1 MISRRRLLATTGA
14 MIASAAVVSACGGST
29 STSGSSASP
38 SSGAT
43 GSTGTAAA
51 PAAGDINASGV
62 LNLEQQIAFEHL
74 DPQRVYVNNSSSI
87 ARLMYR
93 SLMGWK
99 ENPADGTYE
108 LVPDLA
114 AAAPTSPDKGKTWIF
129 KIKPGLKYSDGTVI
143 TAADIKYGVERSMDP
158 AIPNGPAYAKLYL
171 IGADK
176 YTGPGKAGTSLA
188 SVSVTGTDTITFKLK
203 QVVGSWPQLATLL
216 TFVPVPRGKD
226 TGAAYDNMPTTN
238 SSYKIQS
245 YNTKSKLVL
254 VKDPNWV
261 KATDPLRSQ
270 NVTSI
275 ICTMGLDE
283 ARVDNDLF
291 SDTNGGTNAMFS
303 DDPSAADISKVN
315 TPDVKSRT
323 LFGSTIFVYYL
334 AVQQNQAALK
344 NVKVRQAIMYARNP
358 KASIQVAGGPLLQES
373 VQSFAPK
380 ALKGFEDVKDSFP
393 DLGEEGNP
401 TKAKQLLTE
410 AGVTNLKI
418 TYAHSNTAKATAGAQ
433 ALVSAMARA
442 GITLIPQP
450 IASDAY
456 YTTVSTLKNNYDLVA
471 GGWGYD
477 IPDGS
482 TIFPP
487 IFQGGANLY
496 DGTSNLAKLDDPAVN
511 KLIEQGLNA
520 PTAEAA
526 LPFWQQCNL
535 EVVSRSLVIPTF
547 QVKVVQ
553 VLGSKVKGAYV
564 SPVLGTMDVTN
575 AYISNT

>member
-14 MIASAAVVSACGGST
+14 MIASAAVVSACGSSSSTSPGTSTSASTGTST
-29 STSGSSASP
+29 STAAS
-38 SSGAT
+38 
-43 GSTGTAAA
+43 
-51 PAAGDINASGV
+51 PAAGDVDASGV

-74 DPQRVYVNNSSSI
+74 DPQRVYVNNSTAIS
-87 ARLMYR
+87 RLMYR
-93 SLMGWK
+93 TLMGWK

-114 AAAPTSPDKGKTWIF
+114 AAAPTSPDGGKTWTF

-176 YTGPGKAGTSLA
+176 YVGPGKGAALA
-188 SVSVTGTDTITFKLK
+188 SVVVTGTDTITFKLK

-216 TFVPVPRGKD
+216 TFVPVPRAKD
-226 TGAAYDNMPTTN
+226 TGAAYDNMPVTN
-238 SSYKIQS
+238 ASYKIQS

-261 KATDPLRSQ
+261 AATDPLRSQ
-270 NVTSI
+270 KVTSI

-283 ARVDNDLF
+283 SRVDNDLF

-303 DDPSAADISKVN
+303 DDPAAADIAKVN

-344 NVKVRQAIMYARNP
+344 NEKVRQAIMYARNP
-358 KASIQVAGGPLLQES
+358 KASIQVAGGPLLLTS

-401 TKAKQLLTE
+401 EKAKQLLTE

-418 TYAHSNTAKATAGAQ
+418 TYAHSNSAKATAGAQ

-450 IASDAY
+450 IASDAF
-456 YTTVSTLKNNYDLVA
+456 YTTVSTLKNKYDLVA

-520 PTAEAA
+520 ATADAA
-526 LPFWQQCNL
+526 LPFWQKCNL
-535 EVVSRSLVIPTF
+535 EVVSRSLVIPTY
-547 QVKVVQ
+547 QIKVAQ
-553 VLGSKVKGAYV
+553 VLGSKVKGAYI

-575 AYISNT
+575 AYISKA

>member
-14 MIASAAVVSACGGST
+14 MIASAAVVSACGGSD
-29 STSGSSASP
+29 SSSPGTSGSAGAS
-38 SSGAT
+38 
-43 GSTGTAAA
+43 
-51 PAAGDINASGV
+51 PAAGTSTGAAPSAGDMNASGV

-74 DPQRVYVNNSSSI
+74 DPQRVYVNNSTSI

-93 SLMGWK
+93 PLMGWK

-114 AAAPTSPDKGKTWIF
+114 AAAPTSPDGGKTWTF
-129 KIKPGLKYSDGTVI
+129 KIKTGLKFSDGSVI
-143 TAADIKYGVERSMDP
+143 KAADVKYGVERSMDP
-158 AIPNGPAYAKLYL
+158 AIPNGPVYAKLYL

-176 YTGPGKAGTSLA
+176 YTGPAKGAALA
-188 SVSVTGTDTITFKLK
+188 SVEVPDDATITFKLK

-216 TFVPVPRGKD
+216 TFVPVPRAKD
-226 TGAAYDNMPTTN
+226 TGAAYDNMPVTN

-275 ICTMGLDE
+275 VCTMGLDE
-283 ARVDNDLF
+283 SRVDNDLF
-291 SDTNGGTNAMFS
+291 SDTNGGTNVMFS
-303 DDPSAADISKVN
+303 DDPSAADIAKVT

-344 NVKVRQAIMYARNP
+344 NEKVRQAILYARNP
-358 KASIQVAGGPLLQES
+358 KASIQVAGGPLLLS
-373 VQSFAPK
+373 KVQSFAPK

-393 DLGEEGNP
+393 DLGDEGNP
-401 TKAKQLLTE
+401 DKAKQLLSE
-410 AGVTNLKI
+410 AGVSNLKI
-418 TYAHSNTAKATAGAQ
+418 TYAHSNSAKATAGAQ

-450 IASDAY
+450 IAADAF
-456 YTTVSTLKNNYDLVA
+456 YTTVSTLKNKYDLVA

-496 DGTSNLAKLDDPAVN
+496 DGTSNLAQLDDPAVN
-511 KLIEQGLNA
+511 KLIESGLNA
-520 PTAEAA
+520 PTADAA
-526 LPFWQQCNL
+526 LPFWQQVNL
-535 EVVSRSLVIPTF
+535 QIVSRALVIPTY
-547 QVKVVQ
+547 QIKVAQ

-575 AYISNT
+575 AYIST